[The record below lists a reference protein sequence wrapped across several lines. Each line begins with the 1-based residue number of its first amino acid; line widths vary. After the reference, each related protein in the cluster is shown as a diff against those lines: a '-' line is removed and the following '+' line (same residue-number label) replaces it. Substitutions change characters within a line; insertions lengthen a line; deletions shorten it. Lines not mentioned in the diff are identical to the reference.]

1 MSDAP
6 PDDGAPGAERTAPTD
21 RQPDTASLTVASHRV
36 DTGRDLTA
44 PPTAFERGLYAVA
57 WWLLV
62 GLARAFFR
70 LRVVGR
76 EHVPTDRPFILA
88 PVHRS
93 YLDFA
98 LVVSAASARRRMR
111 YLGKDTLWKG
121 PLGRLW
127 TALGA
132 IPVHRGSTD
141 RAALNTC
148 IGVVEAGEP
157 LVMFP
162 EGTRQEGP
170 AVHPLFDGPAFV
182 QARTGAPIVPVGI
195 GGSAAAMPKGSK
207 FPRPHRLTIVVGE
220 PIEAPE
226 PGENGRVGRSAV
238 RSQTARLHEAVQAL
252 FDEAQQ
258 LAGTP
263 NRH

>member
-6 PDDGAPGAERTAPTD
+6 ADPPPDDSPRRADT
-21 RQPDTASLTVASHRV
+21 RQPDTSKLTVASQRV
-36 DTGRDLTA
+36 NIDRDLTA
-44 PPTAFERGLYAVA
+44 PPTAFERALYAVA
-57 WWLLV
+57 RSLLV
-62 GLARAFFR
+62 GLAKVFFR

-76 EHVPTDRPFILA
+76 ENVPADRPFILA

-98 LVVSAASARRRMR
+98 LVVACCSARRRMR
-111 YLGKDTLWKG
+111 YLGKDTLWRG
-121 PLGRLW
+121 AAGRLF
-127 TALGA
+127 TALGG

-141 RAALNTC
+141 RAALAIC
-148 IGVVEAGEP
+148 IGVIKAGEP

-170 AVHPLFDGPAFV
+170 DLHPLFDGPAFV
-182 QARTGAPIVPVGI
+182 QSRTGAPIVPVGI
-195 GGSAAAMPKGSK
+195 GGSATAMPKGSK
-207 FPRPHRLTIVVGE
+207 FPRPRRLTLVIGE
-220 PIEAPE
+220 PIESAEAGP
-226 PGENGRVGRSAV
+226 NGRVGRHAV
-238 RSQTARLHEAVQAL
+238 KAQTARLAESVQSL

-263 NRH
+263 NRR

>member
-6 PDDGAPGAERTAPTD
+6 ADPPPEGPSRPSGT
-21 RQPDTASLTVASHRV
+21 RQPDTSKLTVASQRV
-36 DTGRDLTA
+36 SIDRDLTA

-62 GLARAFFR
+62 GLARVFFR
-70 LRVVGR
+70 LRVEGR
-76 EHVPTDRPFILA
+76 EHVPADRPFILA

-98 LVVSAASARRRMR
+98 LVVACCSARRRMR

-121 PLGRLW
+121 SLGRLW

-141 RAALNTC
+141 RAALATC
-148 IGVVEAGEP
+148 IGVIEAGEP

-170 AVHPLFDGPAFV
+170 DLHPLFDGPAFV
-182 QARTGAPIVPVGI
+182 QSRTGAPIVPVGI

-207 FPRPHRLTIVVGE
+207 FPRPRRLTIVIGE
-220 PIEAPE
+220 PIEPADAGP
-226 PGENGRVGRSAV
+226 NGRVGRHAV
-238 RSQTARLHEAVQAL
+238 KEQTARLAESVQAL

-263 NRH
+263 NRR

>member
-1 MSDAP
+1 MTEPTPHDENPGDAS
-6 PDDGAPGAERTAPTD
+6 
-21 RQPDTASLTVASHRV
+21 RQPDTASLTVASQRV
-36 DTGRDLTA
+36 EITRDLTA
-44 PPTAFERGLYAVA
+44 PPTATERGLYAVV

-62 GLARAFFR
+62 GLARVFFR
-70 LRVVGR
+70 LRVQGR
-76 EHVPTDRPFILA
+76 ERIPTDRPFILA

-98 LVVSAASARRRMR
+98 LVVACASARRRMR
-111 YLGKDTLWKG
+111 YLGKDTIWKG
-121 PLGRLW
+121 PLGGLW

-141 RAALNTC
+141 RASLNTC
-148 IGVVEAGEP
+148 IGVIEAGEP

-182 QARTGAPIVPVGI
+182 QSRTGAPLVPVGI
-195 GGSAAAMPKGSK
+195 GGSAAAMPKGSN
-207 FPRPHRLTIVVGE
+207 FPRPRRLTIVVGE

-226 PGENGRVGRSAV
+226 PGPNGRVGRSAV
-238 RSQTARLHEAVQAL
+238 RAQTAKLHEAVQEL
-252 FDEAQQ
+252 FDEAQD

-263 NRH
+263 NRR